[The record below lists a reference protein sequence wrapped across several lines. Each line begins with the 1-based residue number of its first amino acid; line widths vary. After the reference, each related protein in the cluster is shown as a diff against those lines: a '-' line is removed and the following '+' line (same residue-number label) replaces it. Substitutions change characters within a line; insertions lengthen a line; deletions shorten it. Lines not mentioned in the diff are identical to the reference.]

1 MKSRNRFLLFLVV
14 VWGILSAVPAF
25 ASKGENPG
33 NEDKDD
39 KIKVEKVKSEEKEY
53 PKENEYV
60 GNSGDHENNGNRSEG
75 NNGFHGRSTT
85 SPVPI
90 PGAVVL
96 LGSGLIGVLG
106 LGRRR
111 SKGK

>member
-1 MKSRNRFLLFLVV
+1 MKSRNRLLLLLVV
-14 VWGILSAVPAF
+14 IWGILSAVPAF

-33 NEDKDD
+33 KEDKDD
-39 KIKVEKVKSEEKEY
+39 KINVEKVKSEEKEY
-53 PKENEYV
+53 PNENKYV
-60 GNSGDHENNGNRSEG
+60 GNSGNHENNGNHSEG
-75 NNGFHGRSTT
+75 NNGQHGPRTT

-96 LGSGLIGVLG
+96 LGSGLMGVLG